1 MHTLYSFLGLLLY
14 NEFFQS
20 TERLRHFNC
29 PFKEID
35 QYKCVRELSSK
46 QSFEGLV
53 FLFHSLNKS
62 FVCVQAEIIRSM

>member
-1 MHTLYSFLGLLLY
+1 MYTLYSFLGLLLY

-35 QYKCVRELSSK
+35 RELSSK

-53 FLFHSLNKS
+53 FLFRSLNKS